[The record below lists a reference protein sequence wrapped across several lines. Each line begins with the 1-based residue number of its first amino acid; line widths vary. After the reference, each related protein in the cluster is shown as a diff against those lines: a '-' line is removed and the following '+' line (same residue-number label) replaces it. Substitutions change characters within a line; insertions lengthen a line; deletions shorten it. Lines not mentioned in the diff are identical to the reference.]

1 MSFFFK
7 CSLSLAGVVLAVLG
21 SSAVA
26 QSLADVSAGKQRAAV
41 CFACHGEN
49 GVSKIPGTPH
59 LAGQDRSYL
68 EKALRAYKSGSRQD
82 PSMSAMAQPLS
93 DSDIVNIAA
102 YFNLAIKDARGQ
114 MLSEAIATQE
124 RIQPVGRITIKA
136 TQASN
141 ESLTNA
147 NAQSSN
153 SGAAD
158 APIRS
163 EKEIYTA
170 HCVACHSSGVAGA
183 PKLGDKAA
191 WEARLGQGESAMIA
205 SAMKGK
211 GAMPPKGTCTD
222 CSEDDMKRV
231 IDYILA
237 GD

>member
-1 MSFFFK
+1 MNFFSK
-7 CSLSLAGVVLAVLG
+7 QILSLAGFILAVLG

-26 QSLADVSAGKQRAAV
+26 QNLADVSAGKQRAAV

-59 LAGQDRSYL
+59 LAGQDRPYL
-68 EKALRAYKSGSRQD
+68 EKALHAYKSGSRQD

-102 YFNLAIKDARGQ
+102 YFNLAIEDGRGQ

-124 RIQPVGRITIKA
+124 RIEPVARVTITP

-141 ESLTNA
+141 ESLTDENV
-147 NAQSSN
+147 QSSN
-153 SGAAD
+153 SVAAD

-163 EKEIYTA
+163 GKEIYTA
-170 HCVACHSSGVAGA
+170 HCVACHSSGAAGA

-191 WEARLGQGESAMIA
+191 WEARLGQGEDALIA

-211 GAMPPKGTCTD
+211 GAMPPKGTCTG
-222 CSEDDMKRV
+222 CSENDMKRV
-231 IDYILA
+231 IDYLLA

>member
-1 MSFFFK
+1 MNIIFK
-7 CSLSLAGVVLAVLG
+7 HSLSLASSLLVVLC
-21 SSAVA
+21 SNAVA

-59 LAGQDRSYL
+59 LAGQDRPYL

-114 MLSEAIATQE
+114 MLSEAMATQE
-124 RIQPVGRITIKA
+124 RIRPVARLVTEETPAYKA
-136 TQASN
+136 SSTD
-141 ESLTNA
+141 A
-147 NAQSSN
+147 NLQSSD
-153 SGAAD
+153 SAIVSAK
-158 APIRS
+158 IRS
-163 EKEIYTA
+163 GKEIYTA
-170 HCVACHSSGVAGA
+170 HCLACHSTGVAGA

-191 WEARLGQGESAMIA
+191 WKVRLGQGESALIA

-222 CSEDDMKRV
+222 CSEDDLKRA
-231 IDYILA
+231 IDYLLSEN
-237 GD
+237 